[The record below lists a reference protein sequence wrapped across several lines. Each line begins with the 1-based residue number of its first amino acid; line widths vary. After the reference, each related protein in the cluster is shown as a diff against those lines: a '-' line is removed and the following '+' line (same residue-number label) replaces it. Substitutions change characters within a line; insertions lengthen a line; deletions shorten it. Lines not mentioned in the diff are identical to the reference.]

1 MRSPRFA
8 LRFLVAVFAG
18 LPFAT
23 FLSSGLHG
31 ATAAPAKV
39 RVLIIDGQ
47 NNHAWR
53 INTPLLARILTDTG
67 RFTVDLST
75 TPPARPAAPR
85 APRNATPE
93 QLAAHAAAVQQAEA
107 DAKIHDTKAPAL
119 WAAWRPQFANYDVVL
134 SNYNGEDWPEDVR
147 KAFVSYVS
155 QGGGFVSYHAA
166 NNAFPNWPE
175 YNAMI
180 GLGGWGGRSEK
191 SGPYLRLRANGW
203 FRDTTTA
210 GPGGGHGP
218 QHEFVIEA
226 RQPDHPILAGLPAR
240 WRNAKDELY
249 HGLRGPAENV
259 TVLASAYSPETKEQ
273 EPMLMVIP
281 FGKGRVFHT
290 TLGHASDAINGLSF
304 QVTLQR
310 GTEWAATGKVTL
322 PAPLAG
328 TLTEDRPAL
337 RPIAP

>member
-8 LRFLVAVFAG
+8 LRFLVATLACM
-18 LPFAT
+18 PFAAS
-23 FLSSGLHG
+23 LRQSLRASE
-31 ATAAPAKV
+31 PAKV
-39 RVLIIDGQ
+39 RVLVIDGQ

-53 INTPLLARILTDTG
+53 INTPMLARILTDTG
-67 RFTVDLST
+67 RFTVDIST
-75 TPPARPAAPR
+75 TPPARPAPPR
-85 APRNATPE
+85 APRNPTPE
-93 QLAAHAAAVQQAEA
+93 QLAAHEAAVRQAEA
-107 DAKIHDTKAPAL
+107 DAKIHDAKAPAL
-119 WAAWRPQFANYDVVL
+119 WAAWRPQFASYDVVL
-134 SNYNGEDWPEDVR
+134 SNYNGEDWPKEVR
-147 KAFVSYVS
+147 EAFVSYVRE
-155 QGGGFVSYHAA
+155 GGGFVSYHAA
-166 NNAFPNWPE
+166 NNAFPNWAD

-180 GLGGWGGRSEK
+180 GLGGWGGRTEK

-203 FRDTTTA
+203 FRDTTP

-218 QHEFVIEA
+218 QHEFVVEA
-226 RQPDHPILAGLPAR
+226 RQPDHPILAGLPTR

-290 TLGHASDAINGLSF
+290 TLGHAADAINGLGF

-310 GTEWAATGKVTL
+310 GTEWAATGRVTI
-322 PAPLAG
+322 PAPPIG